1 MLSNAF
7 HPFCALSA
15 QWNVYCVHPK
25 LPGCFRVWVTVWV
38 RPRGGPKI
46 TTHAPREGGRP
57 GAVGGAMMREVF
69 QSTPPARG
77 ATFAVMSENRS
88 LSFQSTP
95 PARGATSIRGPDPGD
110 GAISIHAPREGGDA
124 GSCPDVFDCQVF
136 QSTPPARGA
145 TIRLCAG
152 VLGVQFQ
159 STPPARGATLCF
171 RHLQRRHRHFNP
183 RPPRGGR
190 P

>member
-1 MLSNAF
+1 MRKSKIRLN
-7 HPFCALSA
+7 HP
-15 QWNVYCVHPK
+15 
-25 LPGCFRVWVTVWV
+25 
-38 RPRGGPKI
+38 
-46 TTHAPREGGRP
+46 
-57 GAVGGAMMREVF
+57 
-69 QSTPPARG
+69 
-77 ATFAVMSENRS
+77 
-88 LSFQSTP
+88 
-95 PARGATSIRGPDPGD
+95 
-110 GAISIHAPREGGDA
+110 ISIHAPREGGDA

-183 RPPRGGR
+183 RPPARGATVERRAVSGKCEFQSTPPARGATLLANFAGSIIAISIHAPREGGDWVDWRKIPTIPDFNPRPPRGGR
-190 P
+190 LIS